1 MQEGVAGGGEAA
13 SPVGVM
19 FFLRCQG
26 FAFLTAL
33 AVLGPGA
40 IGAGLDAET
49 VGRRLQEMPATH
61 PRVFLARGAEAAL
74 NQNIAGNPVMSRLRA
89 ELLRE
94 ADRELSSEP
103 VKHEKIGR
111 RLLDKSRTALSRVL
125 HLGLAWRLTGEKKYL
140 DRARAELVTV
150 AKFADWNPSHF
161 LDVAEMTAAVG
172 VGYDWLYNELD
183 ESTRKLLREAIVEK
197 GLKASL
203 KSNSWTKARNN
214 WNQVCNGGMVVGA
227 LAVAESEPALAAQLI
242 ARAVNTVPVS
252 MHEYAPDGAYP
263 EGPGYWGYGTTYNV
277 ILISALQSTLGTD
290 FGLTRQPG
298 FLATADYY
306 LHVTGPSGY
315 YFNYSDCGRGGQ
327 GVAPAMFWFAAQR
340 QEPYLLWH
348 EWSKVAA
355 AEPRESRRT
364 GRSSRGGRERTS
376 PMLLLWM
383 APNQPKPT
391 PPTALSW
398 TAQGP
403 NPVAF
408 HRSSWEASASYVAIK
423 GGSPGLNHAHMD
435 VGAFVMDADGLRWA
449 DDLGMQDYNSLE
461 SKGVNLW
468 AKTQDAQRWKIF
480 RLGTSS
486 HNVLMVDGQM
496 QRVEA
501 DARIVTAK
509 SGRTVVDLGAIYQG
523 QLAQARRGVALQ
535 ADRTVRVQ
543 DEVKALGKPATVRW
557 AMVTHADV
565 KVDGAGRATLSQQG
579 KTLAMRVLEPAGVTM
594 KIYPTDPPP
603 SDLDHRNPGTRLVG
617 FEVQVPPGGVQ
628 RLVVQLVPQSAG
640 AAPAAAIAPL
650 AEW

>member
-1 MQEGVAGGGEAA
+1 M
-13 SPVGVM
+13 
-19 FFLRCQG
+19 
-26 FAFLTAL
+26 
-33 AVLGPGA
+33 
-40 IGAGLDAET
+40 DAET
-49 VGRRLQEMPATH
+49 VGRQLKAMPAEH
-61 PRVFLARGAEAAL
+61 PRLFLARGAETAMKQTIAA
-74 NQNIAGNPVMSRLRA
+74 NPLMGSVRD

-94 ADRELSSEP
+94 ADRELKSVP

-125 HLGLAWRLTGEKKYL
+125 HLGLAWRLTGERKYF

-150 AKFADWNPSHF
+150 AKFSDWNPSHF

-172 VGYDWLYNELD
+172 VGYDWFYSELD
-183 ESTRKLLREAIVEK
+183 EPTRKLLRAAIVEK

-203 KSNSWTKARNN
+203 KSNSWTKSRNN
-214 WNQVCNGGMVVGA
+214 WNQVCNGGMTVGA
-227 LAVAESEPALAAQLI
+227 LAVAETDPELAAQMI

-252 MHEYAPDGAYP
+252 MHEYVPDGAYP

-277 ILISALQSTLGTD
+277 ILISALQSALGTD

-327 GVAPAMFWFAAQR
+327 GVSPAMFWFAAQR
-340 QEPYLLWH
+340 QEPYLLWS
-348 EWSKVAA
+348 EWSKLAPTT
-355 AEPRESRRT
+355 ERRA
-364 GRSSRGGRERTS
+364 GRSSRSGRERTA

-391 PPTALSW
+391 RPAALSW

-408 HRSSWEASASYVAIK
+408 HRSSWEADASFVAIK

-449 DDLGMQDYNSLE
+449 DDLGMQDYNSIE
-461 SKGVNLW
+461 KEGINLW
-468 AKTQDAQRWKIF
+468 GKTQDAPRWTIF

-486 HNVLMVDGQM
+486 HNVLMVDGQQ

-509 SGRTVVDLGAIYQG
+509 VGRSVVDLGAIYQG

-543 DEVKALGKPATVRW
+543 DELVGTGKAASVRW

-565 KVDGAGRATLSQQG
+565 QVDGPGRATLAQQG
-579 KTLAMRVLEPAGVTM
+579 KKLEFRVLEPAGAAV
-594 KIYPTDPPP
+594 KIYRTDPPP
-603 SDLDHRNPGTRLVG
+603 SKLDAKNPGTRMIG
-617 FEVQVPPGGVQ
+617 FEVQVPAGQTQ

-640 AAPAAAIAPL
+640 AAPAAAITPL

>member
-1 MQEGVAGGGEAA
+1 V
-13 SPVGVM
+13 
-19 FFLRCQG
+19 
-26 FAFLTAL
+26 
-33 AVLGPGA
+33 
-40 IGAGLDAET
+40 DAET
-49 VGRRLQEMPATH
+49 VGRQLKAMPAEH
-61 PRVFLARGAEAAL
+61 PRLFLARGAETAMKQTIAA
-74 NQNIAGNPVMSRLRA
+74 NPLMGSVRD

-94 ADRELSSEP
+94 ADRELKSVP

-125 HLGLAWRLTGEKKYL
+125 HLGLAWRLTGERKYF

-150 AKFADWNPSHF
+150 AKFSDWNPSHF

-172 VGYDWLYNELD
+172 VGYDWFYSELD
-183 ESTRKLLREAIVEK
+183 EPTRKLLRAAIVEK

-203 KSNSWTKARNN
+203 KSNSWTKSRNN
-214 WNQVCNGGMVVGA
+214 WNQVCNGGMTVGA
-227 LAVAESEPALAAQLI
+227 LAVAETDPELAAQMI

-252 MHEYAPDGAYP
+252 MHEYVPDGAYP

-277 ILISALQSTLGTD
+277 ILISALQSALGTD

-327 GVAPAMFWFAAQR
+327 GVSPAMFWFAAQR
-340 QEPYLLWH
+340 QEPYLLWS
-348 EWSKVAA
+348 EWSKLAPTT
-355 AEPRESRRT
+355 ERRA
-364 GRSSRGGRERTS
+364 GRSSRSGRERTA

-391 PPTALSW
+391 RPAALSW

-408 HRSSWEASASYVAIK
+408 HRSSWEADASFVAIK

-449 DDLGMQDYNSLE
+449 DDLGMQDYNSIE
-461 SKGVNLW
+461 KEGINLW
-468 AKTQDAQRWKIF
+468 GKTQDAPRWTIF

-486 HNVLMVDGQM
+486 HNVLMVDGQQ

-509 SGRTVVDLGAIYQG
+509 VGRSVVDLGAIYQG

-543 DEVKALGKPATVRW
+543 DELVGTGKAASVRW

-565 KVDGAGRATLSQQG
+565 QVDGPGRATLAQQG
-579 KTLAMRVLEPAGVTM
+579 KKLEFRVLEPAGAAV
-594 KIYPTDPPP
+594 KIYRTDPPP
-603 SDLDHRNPGTRLVG
+603 SKLDAKNPGTRMIG
-617 FEVQVPPGGVQ
+617 FEVQVPAGQTQ

-640 AAPAAAIAPL
+640 AAPAAAITPL

>member
-1 MQEGVAGGGEAA
+1 MGSV
-13 SPVGVM
+13 
-19 FFLRCQG
+19 R
-26 FAFLTAL
+26 
-33 AVLGPGA
+33 
-40 IGAGLDAET
+40 D
-49 VGRRLQEMPATH
+49 
-61 PRVFLARGAEAAL
+61 
-74 NQNIAGNPVMSRLRA
+74 

-94 ADRELSSEP
+94 ADRELNSAP

-125 HLGLAWRLTGEKKYL
+125 HLGLAWRLTGERKYF

-150 AKFADWNPSHF
+150 AKFSDWNPSHF

-172 VGYDWLYNELD
+172 VGYDWFYSELD
-183 ESTRKLLREAIVEK
+183 EPTRKLLRAAIVEK

-203 KSNSWTKARNN
+203 KSNSWTKSRNN
-214 WNQVCNGGMVVGA
+214 WNQVCNGGMTVGA
-227 LAVAESEPALAAQLI
+227 LAVAETDPELAAQMI

-252 MHEYAPDGAYP
+252 MHEYVPDGAYP

-277 ILISALQSTLGTD
+277 ILISALQTALGTD

-327 GVAPAMFWFAAQR
+327 GVSPAMFWFAAQR
-340 QEPYLLWH
+340 QEPYLLWS
-348 EWSKVAA
+348 EWSKLAPA
-355 AEPRESRRT
+355 AERRA
-364 GRSSRGGRERTS
+364 GRSSRSGRERTA

-391 PPTALSW
+391 RPAALSW

-408 HRSSWEASASYVAIK
+408 HRSSWEADASYVAIK

-449 DDLGMQDYNSLE
+449 DDLGMQDYNSIE
-461 SKGVNLW
+461 KEGINLW
-468 AKTQDAQRWKIF
+468 GKTQDAPRWTIF

-486 HNVLMVDGQM
+486 HNVLMVDGQQ

-501 DARIVTAK
+501 DARIVTAQA
-509 SGRTVVDLGAIYQG
+509 GRSVVDLGAIYQG

-543 DEVKALGKPATVRW
+543 DELVGTGKAASVRW

-565 KVDGAGRATLSQQG
+565 QVAGPGRATLAQQG
-579 KTLAMRVLEPAGVTM
+579 KKLEFRVLEPAGAVV
-594 KIYPTDPPP
+594 KIYRTDPPP
-603 SDLDHRNPGTRLVG
+603 SKLDAKNPGTRMVG
-617 FEVQVPPGGVQ
+617 FEVQVPAGQTQ

-640 AAPAAAIAPL
+640 AAPAAAITPL